1 MMNAKEITIP
11 YNVWASVLIALEQ
24 CVEHMAEGTSLDSA
38 QQVRMREYA
47 QRALRAARPEKVT
60 H

>member
-1 MMNAKEITIP
+1 MNAKEIAVT
-11 YNVWASVLIALEQ
+11 YDVWTSVLIALEQ
-24 CVEHMAEGTSLDSA
+24 CLEHMAEGKSLDPT

-47 QRALRAARPEKVT
+47 QRALRAARPHKVT